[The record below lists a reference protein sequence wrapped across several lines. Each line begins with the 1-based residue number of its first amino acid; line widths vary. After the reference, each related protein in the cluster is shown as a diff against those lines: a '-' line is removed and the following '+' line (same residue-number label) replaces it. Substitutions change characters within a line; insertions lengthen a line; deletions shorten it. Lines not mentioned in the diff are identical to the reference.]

1 MRFEERL
8 QVPVSV
14 DEAWAFLWETERL
27 AACLPGCTEAVAV
40 SPGERYTAR
49 FEDRIGPYRAQFDL
63 DIQVQEVRPREFI
76 RIFASGQDKRLG
88 ASQRLT
94 LDVSL
99 QPVNTQETA
108 LDITADVEILGKVA
122 TLGQFAVKRKARDVV
137 QQFARNVRAALRPS
151 GVRDDHA

>member
-1 MRFEERL
+1 M
-8 QVPVSV
+8 PVSV
-14 DEAWAFLWETERL
+14 DEAWAFLWQTERL
-27 AACLPGCTEAVAV
+27 AACLPGCTEAVEV
-40 SPGERYTAR
+40 SPGERYVAR

-63 DIQVQEVRPREFI
+63 DIQVQEVGRASSSGS
-76 RIFASGQDKRLG
+76 FATGQDKHLG

-94 LDVSL
+94 MDVSL
-99 QPVNTQETA
+99 QPVTAQETA

-137 QQFARNVRAALRPS
+137 QQFARNIRAALRPS